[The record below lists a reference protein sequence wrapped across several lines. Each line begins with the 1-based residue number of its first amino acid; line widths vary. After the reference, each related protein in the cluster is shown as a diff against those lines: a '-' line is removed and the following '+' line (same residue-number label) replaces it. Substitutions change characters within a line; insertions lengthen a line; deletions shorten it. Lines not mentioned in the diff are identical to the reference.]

1 MRSLYR
7 VGTVEKDRKGM
18 PEKPVDRNM
27 KRDDFEYYHSDKG
40 ACCKWLDRRSVTILF
55 ING

>member
-7 VGTVEKDRKGM
+7 VGTAEKDRKGM

-55 ING
+55 INS